1 MLYYVMLIVISSS
14 SSSSSFIFLYL
25 NLCMLCFV
33 CYVFLKEDKTVVQTY
48 IETTLTN
55 NEIMA
60 YYITGYV
67 EGEGCF
73 SLGVHKNKRYTA
85 NYQFMPSFT
94 IQVHIIDLP
103 LIKKIKSTFQCGK
116 IYYNKRDNTVNYKVY
131 KLNDIRTKIIPFFN
145 KYQFQGNKKKS
156 FDIFKEVIRLIVE
169 NKTKTEEQ
177 ISYIF
182 YLKEK
187 MNHREIFDE

>member
-1 MLYYVMLIVISSS
+1 MGKLM
-14 SSSSSFIFLYL
+14 
-25 NLCMLCFV
+25 
-33 CYVFLKEDKTVVQTY
+33 VQEY
-48 IETTLTN
+48 IATEVTK

-85 NYQFMPSFT
+85 NYQFMPNFT
-94 IQVHIIDLP
+94 LQVHIVDLP
-103 LIKKIKSTFQCGK
+103 LIKKIKSTFQCGR

-131 KLNDIRTKIIPFFN
+131 KLNDLKTKIIPFFD
-145 KYQFQGNKKKS
+145 KYRFQGNKKKS
-156 FDIFKEVIRLIVE
+156 FEIFKEVVSLLSKNKIR
-169 NKTKTEEQ
+169 TDEQ
-177 ISYIF
+177 IAYIF

-187 MNHREIFDE
+187 MNQREIVDE